1 MTPPK
6 SGETFVII
14 GNPFQRRS
22 NKQVMMTTEV
32 EAEGLAIREADHGEK
47 TVGIVLRF

>member
-6 SGETFVII
+6 SGEAFVII

-22 NKQVMMTTEV
+22 KQVMMTTEV
-32 EAEGLAIREADHGEK
+32 EAEGLAIREADHGKK